1 MNRIRQNI
9 THYALCLLGL
19 LFFATPQAV
28 FAADEGASFAQNIVW
43 GILVTITGTFLRI
56 AGIVFDYGINTFV
69 IGFGEL
75 YTTSGVG
82 FAVDNAWVTIRD
94 FVNLFFIFGLVYIG
108 IKLILD
114 SNDSNTRR
122 WLVNLVIAALLIN
135 FSLFITKFVVDFSNQ
150 LSYQIAQGAG
160 WYNDANGVAQSEVKM
175 ANRILDYMGIT
186 EIFNLSGDTLN
197 NASWGYIFG
206 TAIFFTITAFI
217 LIAGGFLLIIR
228 FAMLNLFLVMSPL
241 MFISWVLPP
250 LKDYMSE
257 YWRNFLGR
265 AFFAPVY
272 FMFMYF
278 SLEILKGFQT
288 YIKGGLGNAGSNM
301 AQTLAGENGRQVLT
315 STQSTMPFFFL
326 ICIFMVASLVIA
338 SKMGAD
344 FGDKA
349 VGLGKSLSN
358 KAGNYAKRGAIGSG
372 KFAARTTGGVAA
384 RQVNDLSS
392 NVRSRYD
399 RLTVRAQNS
408 TSRRG
413 RVANRLL
420 RGTDGVTQRALGAGE
435 NASVFG
441 SETREQQQKR
451 REGYRGR
458 VNQTERENN
467 RSGRIDDLIIGATSN
482 DRTPA
487 GITDRQTARN
497 ALGNQVRRMSNDEVL
512 ELARNNPELLNN
524 PAFAAYLT
532 DGHMAHLRGSGALTN
547 GQFGELEAA
556 RDDGSV
562 EDLNDTLNTTGAS
575 AQNLSDAMERMA
587 QVVSSMSADRLGST
601 LQRQLSSGNLDQ
613 GMITNLTDTQLTAL
627 RDSGQFTPAQLS
639 QIRNTRNAGLERI
652 AERGTLGSAAP
663 PMIGN
668 PDYANYTAM
677 QDRNR
682 RKLFNNPQQAGRLP
696 ASVLARPET
705 SQYLTP
711 RIIEEFMANSPSQGD
726 IQTVRAAILSHINN
740 PETNQSVMTT
750 WQDWSNNRIVGRQF
764 ALF

>member
-9 THYALCLLGL
+9 THVALCLLGL

-28 FAADEGASFAQNIVW
+28 FAADEGSSYFQNIVW
-43 GILVTITGTFLRI
+43 GVLVTITGTFLRI

-186 EIFNLSGDTLN
+186 EIFNLSGATLN

-358 KAGNYAKRGAIGSG
+358 KAGNYAKRGAGRATFGS
-372 KFAARTTGGVAA
+372 AALAGQA
-384 RQVNDLSS
+384 
-392 NVRSRYD
+392 
-399 RLTVRAQNS
+399 TV
-408 TSRRG
+408 G
-413 RVANRLL
+413 LGANRLASSRRFQNL
-420 RGTDGVTQRALGAGE
+420 AAKNKFARAALQGTRTVADSSFDARRVGGLGKSLGIGE
-435 NASVFG
+435 G
-441 SETREQQQKR
+441 IKGGYDTRSKNKQKR
-451 REGYRGR
+451 DEEFFKSLDDADMDDPANKARAQARQREIETEAERQK
-458 VNQTERENN
+458 QTSEAAKKEFDESKGKNSVVLERE
-467 RSGRIDDLIIGATSN
+467 IDELGKNIEKLTTELDENSRNGT
-482 DRTPA
+482 RTP
-487 GITDRQTARN
+487 Q
-497 ALGNQVRRMSNDEVL
+497 
-512 ELARNNPELLNN
+512 
-524 PAFAAYLT
+524 
-532 DGHMAHLRGSGALTN
+532 
-547 GQFGELEAA
+547 ELEAA
-556 RDDGSV
+556 RRRIENQQARLEQKKNVKTFITEREKKQKEIADLAAQENNPTVSPENRALVRAARQEAEKSLTALDTELAKEGS
-562 EDLNDTLNTTGAS
+562 
-575 AQNLSDAMERMA
+575 
-587 QVVSSMSADRLGST
+587 
-601 LQRQLSSGNLDQ
+601 
-613 GMITNLTDTQLTAL
+613 NLTDKIKEAEKRIEAASNVAEAEVKFENKIAYLNAKKKTF
-627 RDSGQFTPAQLS
+627 SPAGGGFKFNPLEEESHENLVKKFGANAEEMAKKSKESKKKKELAEQLS
-639 QIRNTRNAGLERI
+639 EIQKENE
-652 AERGTLGSAAP
+652 
-663 PMIGN
+663 
-668 PDYANYTAM
+668 
-677 QDRNR
+677 
-682 RKLFNNPQQAGRLP
+682 KK
-696 ASVLARPET
+696 
-705 SQYLTP
+705 
-711 RIIEEFMANSPSQGD
+711 EEKKDDEG
-726 IQTVRAAILSHINN
+726 
-740 PETNQSVMTT
+740 
-750 WQDWSNNRIVGRQF
+750 
-764 ALF
+764 

>member
-9 THYALCLLGL
+9 THFALCLFGL
-19 LFFATPQAV
+19 LFFAAPQIT

-349 VGLGKSLSN
+349 VGLGRSLSN
-358 KAGNYAKRGAIGSG
+358 KAGNYAKRGAGRATFGS
-372 KFAARTTGGVAA
+372 AALAGQA
-384 RQVNDLSS
+384 
-392 NVRSRYD
+392 
-399 RLTVRAQNS
+399 TV
-408 TSRRG
+408 G
-413 RVANRLL
+413 LGANRLASSRRFQNL
-420 RGTDGVTQRALGAGE
+420 AAKNKFARAALQGTRTVADSSFDARRVGGLGKSLGIGEGIKGGYDTRSKNKQKRDEEFFKSLDDADMDDPANKAKAAALA
-435 NASVFG
+435 
-441 SETREQQQKR
+441 QQKAS
-451 REGYRGR
+451 EAASKK
-458 VNQTERENN
+458 QTGEKDKKVVAALQEHGQKDTADLTSEIDSLNGEIAN
-467 RSGRIDDLIIGATSN
+467 LANALQARIDDASITTQEEEEARKEIEEKTKTVTSM
-482 DRTPA
+482 TY
-487 GITDRQTARN
+487 ARDEK
-497 ALGNQVRRMSNDEVL
+497 LEQEVL
-512 ELARNNPELLNN
+512 
-524 PAFAAYLT
+524 
-532 DGHMAHLRGSGALTN
+532 
-547 GQFGELEAA
+547 
-556 RDDGSV
+556 
-562 EDLNDTLNTTGAS
+562 
-575 AQNLSDAMERMA
+575 
-587 QVVSSMSADRLGST
+587 ADK
-601 LQRQLSSGNLDQ
+601 
-613 GMITNLTDTQLTAL
+613 I
-627 RDSGQFTPAQLS
+627 
-639 QIRNTRNAGLERI
+639 
-652 AERGTLGSAAP
+652 
-663 PMIGN
+663 
-668 PDYANYTAM
+668 
-677 QDRNR
+677 
-682 RKLFNNPQQAGRLP
+682 QQAGYDASLQTDPSLKAIYREKQQQMQKELASRTDLSNRLKQAEESIVEADKKIASAKEEAANEIKFENKIAYLDAKKKTFSP
-696 ASVLARPET
+696 AGGGFKFNPLEEESYENLVKKFGADAAGMSKKSKESKQKKKLAEA
-705 SQYLTP
+705 
-711 RIIEEFMANSPSQGD
+711 IEEAQKEAEKKEKKED
-726 IQTVRAAILSHINN
+726 
-740 PETNQSVMTT
+740 EE
-750 WQDWSNNRIVGRQF
+750 
-764 ALF
+764 